1 MQTRSKPK
9 CSKKCSK
16 STGSKIIKATK
27 VPSTSVSATVK
38 QQPVKPSPKVNIS
51 GKVKIIKKS
60 QISSINTTN
69 DKLTIHYSCRNS
81 KNSISSNN
89 IKLVAVNNNSKNNC
103 KYSTRKKTAT
113 VILTQRQLSMKQA
126 QQQQQQ
132 QQQVKPNFYTK
143 ITSITKNDHD
153 KSSHPVRRREHND
166 SERKRRD
173 HLRNAFLDLKDQ
185 IPKLQ
190 TNDKRPARIM
200 ILHEATQYVLH
211 LNDKHR
217 YLDKTLNAEMER
229 KEYLL
234 RELKRLESICGN
246 LLTENKT
253 YRN

>member
-16 STGSKIIKATK
+16 STGSKVIKATK

-51 GKVKIIKKS
+51 GKVRIIKKS
-60 QISSINTTN
+60 QISSINTTDN
-69 DKLTIHYSCRNS
+69 KLTIHYSCRNS
-81 KNSISSNN
+81 KNSISSNKD

-103 KYSTRKKTAT
+103 KYSTRKKSAT

-126 QQQQQQ
+126 Q

-246 LLTENKT
+246 LFNENKT
-253 YRN
+253 CRN